1 MTQNI
6 LTKESNNI
14 YTILYFQRYY
24 WGGKLKNTF
33 YKITSSKNESY
44 KEKNII
50 YNVLKFKVVVTTQ
63 NQERSRQI

>member
-6 LTKESNNI
+6 LTKESN
-14 YTILYFQRYY
+14 TILYFQRYY